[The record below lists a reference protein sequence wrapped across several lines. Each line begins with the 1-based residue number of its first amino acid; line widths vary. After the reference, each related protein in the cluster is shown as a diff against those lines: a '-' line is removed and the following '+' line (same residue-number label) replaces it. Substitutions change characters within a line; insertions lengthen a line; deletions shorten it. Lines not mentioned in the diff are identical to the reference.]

1 MRLLLFLLGCVM
13 VQDIVCPP
21 VQPEIKPVEGMSPDD
36 EQEEEDPAFGLEYE
50 RYLREVVTALEEDE
64 GFRKKL
70 EEMNMTDIK
79 NGKIS
84 QHLELVSHQ
93 IREKLDEIKRQEIQ
107 RLRQLAKEKIKMM
120 NGVQAMDNS
129 FLHHLD
135 TKNAHSFE
143 AEDLEKLIKKATGDL
158 DEIDKKRRGE
168 FKTYEMEKEHLRREE
183 LKKLDEDQRKQKEH
197 EFEELQ
203 KKHKEH
209 KPVHH
214 PGSKAQ
220 LEDVWEKTDNMDTQD
235 FNPKTFF
242 NMHDLD
248 GNGFLDGE
256 EVEAL
261 FQKELDE
268 VYDPNNPEDDMREK
282 YEDMGRMREH
292 VFNEI
297 DTDKDHLISQ
307 EEFLNYTNSNQFEK
321 DEGWKTVDEEQN
333 YTEEEL
339 ERYEQMLREHEE
351 RARAQGI
358 DPNQPGMVPL
368 GHDPNVQE
376 MQMPHEGMPQQGMH
390 QQGQQFNQ
398 GQQRQFQ
405 QHEQQQ
411 QMRQMGQ
418 MQGQMP
424 QGQMGQGQMGQMH
437 QGQMGQG
444 QMGQMHQGQ
453 TGQMHQGQMGQ
464 GQMHGQM
471 PQGQMGQGQMNQM
484 PQGQMGQG
492 QMPQGQMHQM
502 GQMPGGG
509 PMDGP
514 PGRPPMQGGPP
525 AGQMPMQGGQQAMGG
540 QMPGRQDHVA
550 MGQAQ
555 INTANAQ
562 GEGQG
567 KPGGEQPQAQGQ
579 PNVQGQPAGNA
590 QSQNIN
596 SDTQAKVPENTDNKQ
611 GEVFEKIDQTPGQG
625 QVLDNSEHVQV
636 QAVVNDQ
643 VHVQDKAVENIQP
656 VEGQVHAKAETV
668 ENIKPVEGQGQN
680 VVEGEVKGSE
690 GQAPVEV

>member
-1 MRLLLFLLGCVM
+1 
-13 VQDIVCPP
+13 
-21 VQPEIKPVEGMSPDD
+21 
-36 EQEEEDPAFGLEYE
+36 
-50 RYLREVVTALEEDE
+50 
-64 GFRKKL
+64 
-70 EEMNMTDIK
+70 
-79 NGKIS
+79 
-84 QHLELVSHQ
+84 
-93 IREKLDEIKRQEIQ
+93 
-107 RLRQLAKEKIKMM
+107 
-120 NGVQAMDNS
+120 MDNS

-376 MQMPHEGMPQQGMH
+376 MQMPHE
-390 QQGQQFNQ
+390 
-398 GQQRQFQ
+398 
-405 QHEQQQ
+405 
-411 QMRQMGQ
+411 
-418 MQGQMP
+418 
-424 QGQMGQGQMGQMH
+424 
-437 QGQMGQG
+437 
-444 QMGQMHQGQ
+444 
-453 TGQMHQGQMGQ
+453 
-464 GQMHGQM
+464 
-471 PQGQMGQGQMNQM
+471 
-484 PQGQMGQG
+484 
-492 QMPQGQMHQM
+492 
-502 GQMPGGG
+502 
-509 PMDGP
+509 
-514 PGRPPMQGGPP
+514 

-550 MGQAQ
+550 MGQGWFSCGTGKSSSSSVSGGGGRGGIVSDGNGGRGGPSATHS
-555 INTANAQ
+555 NLDLDCMLPTLVVGEWAEPGPGVVPTSEALEAAASSWVLGLEEKNGRLLNAAQ
-562 GEGQG
+562 GWGHILLQNLIVAEVDRLIADLKKSRGFNEFQVMTPLMIKTLLLSFCVRFGVRGDLHDVKIESQG
-567 KPGGEQPQAQGQ
+567 CL
-579 PNVQGQPAGNA
+579 
-590 QSQNIN
+590 
-596 SDTQAKVPENTDNKQ
+596 SDSD
-611 GEVFEKIDQTPGQG
+611 EVLT
-625 QVLDNSEHVQV
+625 
-636 QAVVNDQ
+636 VV
-643 VHVQDKAVENIQP
+643 I
-656 VEGQVHAKAETV
+656 
-668 ENIKPVEGQGQN
+668 
-680 VVEGEVKGSE
+680 SS
-690 GQAPVEV
+690 